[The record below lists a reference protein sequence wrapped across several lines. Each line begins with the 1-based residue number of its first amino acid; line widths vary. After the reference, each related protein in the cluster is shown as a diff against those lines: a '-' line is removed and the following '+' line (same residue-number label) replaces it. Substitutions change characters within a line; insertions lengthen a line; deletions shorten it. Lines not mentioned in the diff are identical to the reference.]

1 MKRLVYSPKVEAFI
15 KTDSGSYDIS
25 PYIVSGE
32 VNRKINQVSTAT
44 ISFRNPQFI
53 WTDHK
58 HKDINGN
65 EILGPVFHPMD
76 TISIAMTRINDRPI
90 QVFTGYLDSAP
101 YVSTYPGVVTIQA
114 SCTIKRLMHTY
125 FDSGLPF
132 FQDFLSAHNW
142 QVNDRLGIVSVPD
155 PATKN
160 GGTKVL
166 NDSSFGQL
174 LFDTMTEI
182 GGWNPDSILIE
193 NLPDGIENLVTGLFK
208 QFEADSE
215 MSYNEFAAFLKKIIG
230 TSEYTGILS
239 GSGASGS
246 GNEAVPTTLTPVP
259 GWRRIGNTVFGSER
273 QNGTASGHSN
283 SSWEW
288 YDTSDGVDNYTATG
302 FGYQGDNMRQIKW
315 VYGEMGSVA
324 LGGKPHGYKFLVSP
338 GNGRS
343 LVLGKYDRN
352 DQYDGSGRLMDIWIH
367 AARWLYP
374 NVKHYND
381 FPQQIYIK
389 TIPQNTPLGPNA
401 QVPK

>member
-44 ISFRNPQFI
+44 INFRNPQFI
-53 WTDHK
+53 WTDHR

-101 YVSTYPGVVTIQA
+101 YVSTYPGVVTVRA

-155 PATKN
+155 PATET

-230 TSEYTGILS
+230 TSEYTGIL
-239 GSGASGS
+239 GSGAGS
-246 GNEAVPTTLTPVP
+246 GNEAVPTTLIPVP

-273 QNGTASGHSN
+273 QNGTASGRSN

-288 YDTSDGVDNYTATG
+288 YDTSDDNDSATARG
-302 FGYQGDNMRQIKW
+302 IGYREDNMRQIKW
-315 VYGEMGSVA
+315 VYGEIGSGV
-324 LGGKPHGYKFLVSP
+324 GGKARGDKILVSS
-338 GNGRS
+338 GSRS
-343 LVLGKYDRN
+343 LVLGKYDIN
-352 DQYDGSGRLMDIWIH
+352 DGTNSDIADIDIWIH

-374 NVKHYND
+374 NVKKYLS
-381 FPQQIYIK
+381 FPMQIYMK
-389 TIPQNTPLGPNA
+389 GIPQNTPLGPNA
-401 QVPK
+401 QVPR